1 MSGDTVPGLLDPTSS
16 ALLVVDVQ
24 ARFEPAIPAFDVLTA
39 SCVRLVET
47 FRHLMLP
54 VLATEQYPQ
63 GLGPTVP
70 TLRAALD
77 ELSGAAEPST
87 KTTFSSYRCDDVR
100 AAFTAAGT
108 TSVLVC
114 GLETHVC
121 VSQSVHEM
129 LAAGLHVHVAAD
141 AVASRRE
148 SDRDAALRRMAAA
161 GAVITTSEAAAFEL
175 MRDAKHPAFRRVQR
189 IYL

>member
-1 MSGDTVPGLLDPTSS
+1 MSGETIPGLLDPSTT

-24 ARFEPAIPAFDVLTA
+24 ERFAPAIPGFEGLTA
-39 SCVRLVET
+39 SCVRLVRT
-47 FRHLMLP
+47 FNHLELP
-54 VLATEQYPQ
+54 VVATEQYPQ
-63 GLGPTVP
+63 GLGATVP
-70 TLRAALD
+70 ELRDVIAAAQLP
-77 ELSGAAEPST
+77 A
-87 KTTFSSYRCDDVR
+87 KTTFSSFACEAARDALR
-100 AAFTAAGT
+100 AAGS

-129 LAAGLHVHVAAD
+129 LAAGLRVHVAAD

-148 SDRDAALRRMAAA
+148 SDRDVALRRMAAA

-175 MRDAKHPAFRRVQR
+175 MRDAKHPAFRKVQR
-189 IYL
+189 LYI

>member
-1 MSGDTVPGLLDPTSS
+1 MSDDTVPGLLSPTSS

-24 ARFEPAIPAFDVLTA
+24 TRFAPAIPGFEGLTA
-39 SCVRLVET
+39 SCVRLVEA
-47 FRHLMLP
+47 FRHLALP
-54 VLATEQYPQ
+54 VVATEQYPQ

-70 TLRAALD
+70 DLREALD
-77 ELSGAAEPST
+77 QLPDATEPPT
-87 KTTFSSYRCDDVR
+87 KTTFSSYRCDGVR
-100 AAFTAAGT
+100 AALAAAGA

-129 LAAGLHVHVAAD
+129 LAAGLHVHVATD

-148 SDRDAALRRMAAA
+148 SDRDVALRRMAAA

-175 MRDAKHPAFRRVQR
+175 LRDAKHPAFRRVQR
-189 IYL
+189 LFL